1 MELKEKIE
9 KLIIGLGMTS
19 TSFADYIEVSRP
31 IISHIL
37 SGRNKP
43 SWEILQRILLKF
55 PEIGQKWI
63 MDGEDLNIEIVRQFA
78 KSQDFSSN
86 FSLFEPSR
94 ELNISNQT
102 VHNNSTLN
110 SQGPLINEKTKN
122 SDDKKVVKILVFY
135 ADNTFTEFS
144 PNS

>member
-1 MELKEKIE
+1 MDLKEKIE

-78 KSQDFSSN
+78 KSQDFTNN

-94 ELNISNQT
+94 ELNISNKAGQE
-102 VHNNSTLN
+102 LRPFN
-110 SQGPLINEKTKN
+110 SQAVDSNEKLDESTE
-122 SDDKKVVKILVFY
+122 KKVVKVLVFY
-135 ADNTFTEFS
+135 NDNTFTEFQPS
-144 PNS
+144 